1 MKLIVTV
8 CELVS
13 TTSKPKPRNKWA
25 MPSKQNLV
33 FSGERLGLKGTPQSL
48 LLLTGCVFFVDISKT
63 HFNFFGQ

>member
-1 MKLIVTV
+1 MKLVVTV

-13 TTSKPKPRNKWA
+13 TTSKPCNKWA

>member
-1 MKLIVTV
+1 MKLVVTV

-13 TTSKPKPRNKWA
+13 TTSKPCNIWA

-33 FSGERLGLKGTPQSL
+33 FSGERL
-48 LLLTGCVFFVDISKT
+48 TGCVFFFDISKT

>member
-13 TTSKPKPRNKWA
+13 TTSKPRNKWA
-25 MPSKQNLV
+25 LPSKQNLV

-48 LLLTGCVFFVDISKT
+48 LLLTGCVFFLILVKHIY
-63 HFNFFGQ
+63 FNFFGQ

>member
-1 MKLIVTV
+1 
-8 CELVS
+8 
-13 TTSKPKPRNKWA
+13 